1 MPPFAM
7 PYNQTAAVLNL
18 VGPAVNRSRI
28 SLMQVCITPPNP
40 TEASVSHPSTL
51 KRYGIYTALEMVYR
65 AAYYR
70 KLTDRYEKRM
80 ADYRDQIRRKYW
92 PRLFNQGVPI
102 VLKPLAAPGAIH
114 EFNAGTW
121 DVNALSTPA
130 GTNALASTQY
140 DVTITWVDNT
150 KYVTA
155 QTKGNG
161 ESGPGA
167 LVTGFPIAISTVLK
181 IDITALKPPNG
192 TAPINVAMGQGLVV
206 PGNASG
212 WNVYV
217 GTQGGTLYLQ
227 NSTPVPI
234 ATKTYT
240 LAGAPV
246 LSGFAL
252 DSGQYPDQYITMQKM
267 LMRG

>member
-1 MPPFAM
+1 MLFTDADFISSVDLLSLDPEIKGIAAAEQIVLDGPAGLCAQAADEVGQKLLTETQAYTGFMPPFAM

-161 ESGPGA
+161 G
-167 LVTGFPIAISTVLK
+167 
-181 IDITALKPPNG
+181 
-192 TAPINVAMGQGLVV
+192 
-206 PGNASG
+206 
-212 WNVYV
+212 
-217 GTQGGTLYLQ
+217 
-227 NSTPVPI
+227 
-234 ATKTYT
+234 
-240 LAGAPV
+240 
-246 LSGFAL
+246 
-252 DSGQYPDQYITMQKM
+252 
-267 LMRG
+267 